1 MIGRLGS
8 SLAVHV
14 EKTGWEKLKPKFK
27 VSILFKITWVGGTPP
42 PLFGYPGWG
51 SATAFEITRRKKKK
65 EKEKIP
71 SEKIS
76 LGLTGFRLALQL
88 FWLLSLTGHFPWI

>member
-1 MIGRLGS
+1 MIGRLGG

-27 VSILFKITWVGGTPP
+27 VSILFKITWVGGTP

-76 LGLTGFRLALQL
+76 
-88 FWLLSLTGHFPWI
+88 